1 MKKFLLL
8 TAVMISFFYISEKA
22 NAGSIVE
29 PYAGAL
35 LNSTYSDDNSVKGDI
50 TGTTVGA
57 RVGFSQMGFMAGL
70 DGRRI
75 FSNYEPETGADSDYT
90 FSQLG
95 FFVGYEMPI
104 MLRFWGE
111 YVFSFEGVDDDDS
124 ENKIK
129 KGSGMLFGVGYAFLP
144 FVSVNLEMS
153 NIISTQYADSSGTS
167 DFDMDHKSWVVSIS
181 IPLHL

>member
-1 MKKFLLL
+1 MKKFFLL
-8 TAVMISFFYISEKA
+8 TIAMISLFYISEKA

-29 PYAGAL
+29 PYAGAN
-35 LNSTYSDDNSVKGDI
+35 LNSTYKVDGGEKGDL

-57 RVGFSQMGFMAGL
+57 RVGFSQLGFMAGL
-70 DGRRI
+70 DGRRN
-75 FSNYEPETGADSDYT
+75 FSKFEPETGTDSNYT

-111 YVFSFEGVDDDDS
+111 YVFAYEGVDDDDS
-124 ENKIK
+124 DNKIK

-144 FVSVNLEMS
+144 FVSLNLEMS
-153 NIISTQYADSSGTS
+153 NIVSTEVSDINGTS
-167 DFDMDHKSWVVSIS
+167 DQDIDHKSWVVSLS